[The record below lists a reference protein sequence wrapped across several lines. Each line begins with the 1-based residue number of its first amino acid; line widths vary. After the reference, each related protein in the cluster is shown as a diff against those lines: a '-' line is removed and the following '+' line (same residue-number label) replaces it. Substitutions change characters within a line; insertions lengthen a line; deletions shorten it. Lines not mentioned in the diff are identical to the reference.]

1 MLQLSELTNCPGVPP
16 SGQLAITF
24 PKPLAQTHPSADY
37 LKQATSAA
45 SLGALHLQGLAPL
58 LTLSIGEK
66 PGWRARLP
74 VSMCL
79 GHLLCVSP
87 VPKGQMP
94 GPTSLMMTFRADFSG
109 AAVGAGAVV
118 AGAEVNGAVVGG
130 AVEGTAV
137 DGAGV

>member
-1 MLQLSELTNCPGVPP
+1 
-16 SGQLAITF
+16 
-24 PKPLAQTHPSADY
+24 
-37 LKQATSAA
+37 
-45 SLGALHLQGLAPL
+45 
-58 LTLSIGEK
+58 
-66 PGWRARLP
+66 
-74 VSMCL
+74 MCL